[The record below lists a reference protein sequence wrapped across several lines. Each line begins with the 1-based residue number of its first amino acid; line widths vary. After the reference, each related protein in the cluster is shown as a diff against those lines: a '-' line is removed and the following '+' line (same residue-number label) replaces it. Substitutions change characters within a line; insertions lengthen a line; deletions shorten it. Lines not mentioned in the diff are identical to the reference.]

1 LKPEQVVEQL
11 PMLLDEGHAAVR
23 QLSDSNEAVTTLLQ
37 HLQSHLEADLAQVK
51 VSVCVRVRVVH
62 QVVS

>member
-1 LKPEQVVEQL
+1 
-11 PMLLDEGHAAVR
+11 MLLDEGHAAVR